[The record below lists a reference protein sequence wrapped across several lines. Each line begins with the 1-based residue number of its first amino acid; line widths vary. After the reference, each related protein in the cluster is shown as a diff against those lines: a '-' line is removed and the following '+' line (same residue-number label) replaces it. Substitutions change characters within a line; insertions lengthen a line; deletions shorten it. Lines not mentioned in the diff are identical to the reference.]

1 MIAHPKRTNW
11 RTWDQIMREEMTD
24 NPFTAYAELLVELN
38 TTPDEAASRML
49 ENYEKAVTNYTSE
62 AILEIFVL
70 NLMVNKSKYNDLVNL
85 YNWDFNPFV
94 DKWYNESYA
103 SQRTP
108 NLTST
113 SESSGSGSVN
123 TERKQTRTTTNNPGA
138 ITVTQHEIQPYDA
151 SGLRIESKDTST
163 DSGSSTTTETYS
175 GQPDHSETSSE
186 AQSTMTTTGFDQNEY
201 TKKYIGRT
209 GNLPTS
215 EVVADGMK
223 AAAMHD
229 VLDQIIKDIAEQI
242 FIQAWII

>member
-1 MIAHPKRTNW
+1 
-11 RTWDQIMREEMTD
+11 MREELTET
-24 NPFTAYAELLVELN
+24 NPFTNYAYLLEQIDS
-38 TTPDEAASRML
+38 TPDEAASRMW

-62 AILEIFVL
+62 AILEIFAL
-70 NLMVNKSKYNDLVNL
+70 NLTVNKAKYDDLVNL

-94 DKWYNESYA
+94 DKWYNESYG

-113 SESSGSGSVN
+113 SESSGSGSVD

-138 ITVTQHEIQPYDA
+138 VTVTQHEIQPYDA
-151 SGLRIESKDTST
+151 SGLRMESKDTST
-163 DSGSSTTTETYS
+163 DSGSNTTTEAYS
-175 GQPDHSETSSE
+175 GQPDHSETSSK
-186 AQSTMTTTGFDQNEY
+186 AQSTVTTTGFDQNEY

-209 GNLPTS
+209 GNRPTS